1 MIKIKEFITKN
12 GLLKHLKLL
21 SEDNA
26 DSTQV
31 QPDLLSIAKYY
42 FNVVGAP
49 FLCYV
54 KDNSI
59 SIAGN
64 SSDEELLK
72 RVIKQSTEKNSL
84 YNYVV
89 K

>member
-1 MIKIKEFITKN
+1 MSSVILIYFTI
-12 GLLKHLKLL
+12 LL
-21 SEDNA
+21 
-26 DSTQV
+26 
-31 QPDLLSIAKYY
+31 AKYY

-49 FLCYV
+49 SYAYV